1 MKGILRKVY
10 TKKGSNSLIFN
21 IPIDFA
27 NNKGIKRGDYL
38 TITETDDEIIIK
50 KTEFKEEK
58 GA

>member
-21 IPIDFA
+21 IPIDYA
-27 NNKGIKRGDYL
+27 KNKGIQKGDYL
-38 TITETDDEIIIK
+38 TIIEKDDEIIIK
-50 KTEFKEEK
+50 KTEFKE